1 MRISIERFILTMWYV
16 NLFRSTGILST
27 SFSFILT
34 MWYVN
39 DNTVI
44 DNVFKANGFIL
55 TMWYV
60 NIYQYGEI
68 N

>member
-1 MRISIERFILTMWYV
+1 
-16 NLFRSTGILST
+16 
-27 SFSFILT
+27 

-39 DNTVI
+39 DNAVI